1 MSIREPNDLTIRELL
16 TQVDRVL
23 VNAGLKRS
31 PALFSVNDQ
40 PKTLVDNAFALDLQT
55 VDSQLFREGGEES
68 ARVVHTLTVSIL
80 KQIRPMAQF
89 DSLCAAGDI
98 EERVMACL
106 LKRSNL
112 PFVVVRWLQTAR
124 TPSESREYLVLGMQF
139 SLEHDWSWYQLQA

>member
-1 MSIREPNDLTIRELL
+1 MPREMNDLTIRELL

-55 VDSQLFREGGEES
+55 SDTQLFREGGEES
-68 ARVVHTLTVSIL
+68 ARVVHQLTVSVL
-80 KQIRPMAQF
+80 KQVRPMAQF
-89 DSLCAAGDI
+89 DSLCAAGDV
-98 EERVMACL
+98 EERVMAAM

-112 PFVVVRWLQTAR
+112 PYVVVRWTQTQR
-124 TPSESREYLVLGMQF
+124 TPSDSREYLVLAMTF
-139 SLEHDWSWYQLQA
+139 VLEHDWSWSQLQA

>member
-1 MSIREPNDLTIRELL
+1 MPRELNDLTIRELL

-55 VDSQLFREGGEES
+55 SDTQLFREGGEES
-68 ARVVHTLTVSIL
+68 ARVVHQLTVSVL
-80 KQIRPMAQF
+80 KQVRPMAQF
-89 DSLCAAGDI
+89 ESLCAAGDV
-98 EERVMACL
+98 EERVMAAM

-112 PFVVVRWLQTAR
+112 PYVVVRWTQTQR
-124 TPSESREYLVLGMQF
+124 TPSDSREYLVLAMTF
-139 SLEHDWSWYQLQA
+139 ALEHDWSWSQLQA

>member
-1 MSIREPNDLTIRELL
+1 MPRELNDLTIRELL

-55 VDSQLFREGGEES
+55 SDTQLFREGGEES
-68 ARVVHTLTVSIL
+68 ARVVHQLTVSVL
-80 KQIRPMAQF
+80 KQVRPMAQF
-89 DSLCAAGDI
+89 DSLCAAGDV
-98 EERVMACL
+98 EERVMAAM

-112 PFVVVRWLQTAR
+112 PYVVVRWTQTQR
-124 TPSESREYLVLGMQF
+124 TPSDSREYLVLAMTF
-139 SLEHDWSWYQLQA
+139 ALEHDWSWSQLQA

>member
-1 MSIREPNDLTIRELL
+1 MAREPNDLTIRELL

-23 VNAGLKRS
+23 VNTGLKRS

-55 VDSQLFREGGEES
+55 SDTQLFREGGEES
-68 ARVVHTLTVSIL
+68 ARVTHQLTVSVL
-80 KQIRPMAQF
+80 KQVRPMAQF

-98 EERVMACL
+98 EERVMAAM

-112 PFVVVRWLQTAR
+112 PFVVVRWTQTQR
-124 TPSESREYLVLGMQF
+124 TPSDSREYLVLAMTF
-139 SLEHDWSWYQLQA
+139 ALEHDWSWSQLQA